1 MMMMMVMMVMMMP
14 TMAIVTMQVG
24 LQNHEA
30 ASVFKDVDGANSVH
44 VMSHVHEVGHYCPSA
59 AT

>member
-1 MMMMMVMMVMMMP
+1 MMMMVMMGMMMP
-14 TMAIVTMQVG
+14 TMAIVIMQVG

-44 VMSHVHEVGHYCPSA
+44 VMSHVHRVGHYCP
-59 AT
+59 